1 MSRDVLVLASASPRR
16 RRLLALAGLDFE
28 VVPAEVDESPR
39 PDEGP
44 ADQVRRL
51 AQAKAGQIG
60 QSRPADW
67 ILAADTLVVLG
78 NLVLGKPGDRTEA
91 AEMLARLSGKTHEV
105 LTGYCLFNKALDRG
119 HIDFCRSEVEFRNLT
134 GRDIEKYLDSGEP
147 LGKAGAYAIQ
157 GRGAGLVKRVSGS
170 YTNVVGLPLAEIIEL
185 LRLYHV
191 IE

>member
-1 MSRDVLVLASASPRR
+1 MSRPLVLASASPRR

-39 PDEGP
+39 PDERP
-44 ADQVRRL
+44 ADLVRRL
-51 AQAKAGQIG
+51 AQAKAEHVG

-78 NLVLGKPGDRTEA
+78 NLVLGKPRDRAEA
-91 AEMLARLSGKTHEV
+91 ARMLARLSGKTHEV
-105 LTGYCLFNKALDRG
+105 LTGYGLFNQALKRG
-119 HIDFCRSEVEFRNLT
+119 HLDCCRSEVEFRELT
-134 GRDIEKYLDSGEP
+134 ARDIEKYLDSGEP

-157 GRGAGLVKRVSGS
+157 GHGAGLVKRVNGS

-185 LRLYHV
+185 LRLYRL
-191 IE
+191 ID